1 MKSIA
6 STLVIF
12 IASMLTFG
20 MLSACQEKKK
30 DPNARTDTYA
40 TGKITFGADESFMP
54 IIDEEM
60 EVFHHIYKDAH
71 VTPKYMSESEGMN
84 LLLKDKLL
92 MMFTTRDFKKSE
104 YDNLKARQLFP
115 ITIHIGYDALAIIAN
130 KNNTDSCICV
140 DDVKRILTGEALNWK
155 DIYPASASRGEIVVA
170 FDNKTSSTVHYV
182 ED

>member
-1 MKSIA
+1 
-6 STLVIF
+6 
-12 IASMLTFG
+12 MLTLG
-20 MLSACQEKKK
+20 MLSSCTEKKK

-60 EVFHHIYKDAH
+60 EVFHHVYKDAH

-92 MMFTTRDFKKSE
+92 MMFTTRDFKQSE
-104 YDNLKARQLFP
+104 YENLKKRNRFP

-170 FDNKTSSTVHYV
+170 FDN
-182 ED
+182 